1 MKKYYLMVV
10 TALVLLTI
18 ASCKK
23 DNDTASTPAPNVS
36 TTSKVHFEVQSVDM
50 DEVGINLGDIYT
62 TPTGD
67 SVSFDFIR
75 YWISNIEFVKE
86 DGSTWKESNS
96 YRLMENTNKKFREEF
111 EVDVPVGKYK
121 AVRFSIGVA
130 PNQNSSLD
138 SIIGELDASTGM
150 NWTWNTGYIFMKNEG
165 SFYNSDSM
173 GYTHYKYHIGTD
185 ANYKTITLDLPML
198 TDFTDGAEFDSHI
211 IYKALNIFSTPHA
224 MDLKSDP
231 ALMVGPADLTAKA
244 AANYADAFELHHFM
258 KK

>member
-1 MKKYYLMVV
+1 MKKLNLLLSLTMMV
-10 TALVLLTI
+10 LVI

-23 DNDTASTPAPNVS
+23 DDDTKTPEPTPSTKNS
-36 TTSKVHFEVQSVDM
+36 TVHFTFQPVDN
-50 DEVGINLGDIYT
+50 DEVAINLGEIYT

-86 DGSTWKESNS
+86 DGSVWKESAS
-96 YRLMENTNKKFREEF
+96 YRLMEKTNKKIREEF
-111 EVDVPVGKYK
+111 DISVPTGKYK

-138 SIIGELDASTGM
+138 SIIGELDATTGM

-173 GYTHYKYHIGTD
+173 GYAHYKYHIGTD
-185 ANYKTITLDLPML
+185 ANYKTITFDFPVL
-198 TDFTDGAEFDSHI
+198 TDFTEGAEIESHI
-211 IYKALNIFSTPHA
+211 IYKALNIFSVPHA
-224 MDLKSDP
+224 MDLKSNP

-244 AANYADAFELHHFM
+244 AGNYSAAFELHHFM